1 MRASSSNTSPKRETR
16 STRAVPPKTTLPA
29 DADKSQIDEVDEL
42 DDEDDI
48 GAEEPGRVPKML
60 PPAPAPVQSSRY
72 YSSMNG
78 VDESRKS
85 RTDIAFSE
93 GEEDLTEESEEEA
106 NPPAGSRSS
115 SEDPL
120 RRSRSR
126 ERAPLSSHR
135 NRGSDGLRQS
145 ATSGVLDRFMAG
157 RETES
162 PFAGKGKR
170 KSTVGVMEGEVEGE
184 VSLALGVVL
193 DVADFSADSCAC
205 GGRPAAEQVEKE
217 QTLVST

>member
-1 MRASSSNTSPKRETR
+1 M
-16 STRAVPPKTTLPA
+16 
-29 DADKSQIDEVDEL
+29 DADKSQVDEVDEL

-48 GAEEPGRVPKML
+48 GVEEEPRRVPKMM

-72 YSSMNG
+72 YSSTNG

-106 NPPAGSRSS
+106 NPQGGSRSS

-120 RRSRSR
+120 QRSQSR

-170 KSTVGVMEGEVEGE
+170 KSTVTEGEVEGE
-184 VSLALGVVL
+184 VSLGDLASLFGC
-193 DVADFSADSCAC
+193 S
-205 GGRPAAEQVEKE
+205 
-217 QTLVST
+217 